1 MNLNKDLREFI
12 ELLNSSG
19 VEYLIVGGHAVGFH
33 AIPRYTRDIDILVGT
48 TAENA
53 ARMERVVAQFGF
65 RSLGLA
71 AKDFEVEDQIVQLGH
86 PPNRID
92 LLTSITGVN
101 FAEAWPKRVAA
112 QLDGIPVWLLDR
124 ESLVANKRATG
135 RSKDRADLE
144 ALGEL

>member
-1 MNLNKDLREFI
+1 MADTL
-12 ELLNSSG
+12 S
-19 VEYLIVGGHAVGFH
+19 
-33 AIPRYTRDIDILVGT
+33 AITRFRDTRKTIDILVGT
-48 TAENA
+48 A
-53 ARMERVVAQFGF
+53 ADCTNVAQFGF

-71 AKDFEVEDQIVQLGH
+71 AKDFEVEDQIVQLGQ

-135 RSKDRADLE
+135 RPRIE
-144 ALGEL
+144 PICNALGEL